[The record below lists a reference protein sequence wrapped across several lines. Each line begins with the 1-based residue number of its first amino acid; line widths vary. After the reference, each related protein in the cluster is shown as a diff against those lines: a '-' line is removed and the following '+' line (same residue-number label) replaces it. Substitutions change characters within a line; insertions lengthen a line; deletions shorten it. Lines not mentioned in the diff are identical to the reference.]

1 LHLFKLHW
9 ADMPQQLMM
18 FKQEHQAGIEALSI
32 GACIWLNVEVLIS
45 TGSNPQQS

>member
-9 ADMPQQLMM
+9 ADLSQRLMM
-18 FKQEHQAGIEALSI
+18 FKQEHQAGIEALST

-45 TGSNPQQS
+45 AENNPQQS